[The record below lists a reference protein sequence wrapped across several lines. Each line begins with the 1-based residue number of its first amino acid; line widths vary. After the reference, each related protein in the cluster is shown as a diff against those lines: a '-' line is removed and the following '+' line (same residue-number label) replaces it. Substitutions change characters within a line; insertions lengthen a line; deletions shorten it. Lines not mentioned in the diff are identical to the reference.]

1 MRSKVLKIF
10 KLSFRQVIASGAQ
23 DSSFGIFGGS
33 EEVFNIL
40 TECKKVDHTL
50 RGAILPKK
58 KRKDKGLNTKK
69 GQAKKPVAR
78 GSKKGKGKPD
88 KRNNK
93 KAGTGAKASD
103 NKS

>member
-1 MRSKVLKIF
+1 M
-10 KLSFRQVIASGAQ
+10 
-23 DSSFGIFGGS
+23 
-33 EEVFNIL
+33 
-40 TECKKVDHTL
+40 
-50 RGAILPKK
+50 PKK
-58 KRKDKGLNTKK
+58 QQKDKGLNTKK
-69 GQAKKPVAR
+69 RQAKKPVAK